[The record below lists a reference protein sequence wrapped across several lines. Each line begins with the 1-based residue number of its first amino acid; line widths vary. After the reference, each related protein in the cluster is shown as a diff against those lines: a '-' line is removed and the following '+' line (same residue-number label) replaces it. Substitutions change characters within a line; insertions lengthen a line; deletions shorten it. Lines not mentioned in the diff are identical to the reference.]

1 MIDQSDA
8 GGLGLAALALATAHL
23 AHDVRRGK
31 ISPTEMRAIYREA
44 RALVHDPAG
53 FVGDPE
59 IAQAAEDFL
68 SVSDALA
75 QPDALGASPNER
87 LRAQLRVEDLPPV
100 EAGRMDCYVSRAIA
114 AADEQMQGAGR

>member
-1 MIDQSDA
+1 MRPSRLTIVNLPARHFEPDTVIDQSDA
-8 GGLGLAALALATAHL
+8 SGLGLAALALATAHL

-53 FVGDPE
+53 FVVDPE

-75 QPDALGASPNER
+75 QPDALGAYTNER
-87 LRAQLRVEDLPPV
+87 HRRT
-100 EAGRMDCYVSRAIA
+100 G
-114 AADEQMQGAGR
+114 